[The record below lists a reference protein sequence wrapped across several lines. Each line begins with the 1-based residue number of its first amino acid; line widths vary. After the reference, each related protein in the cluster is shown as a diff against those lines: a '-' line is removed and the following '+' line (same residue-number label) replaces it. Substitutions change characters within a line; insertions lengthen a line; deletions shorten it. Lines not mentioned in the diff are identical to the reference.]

1 MLFSHFPVRILHK
14 KQLGIIKSGGIVNI
28 SCIIKS
34 LYMGNAVLIPASAGD
49 TAVLPK
55 IVIMEIESTAAFN
68 LLFFRSN
75 FNTSFD
81 S

>member
-1 MLFSHFPVRILHK
+1 
-14 KQLGIIKSGGIVNI
+14 
-28 SCIIKS
+28 
-34 LYMGNAVLIPASAGD
+34 MGNAVLIPASAGD

-68 LLFFRSN
+68 LLFFRFN

-81 S
+81 FNYTFINVC